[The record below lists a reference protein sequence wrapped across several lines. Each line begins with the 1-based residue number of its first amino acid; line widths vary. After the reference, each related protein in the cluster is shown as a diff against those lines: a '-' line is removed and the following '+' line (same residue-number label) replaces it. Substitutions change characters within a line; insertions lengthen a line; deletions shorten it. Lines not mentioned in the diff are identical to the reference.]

1 MTIPNNLY
9 FITATNENG
18 DNLDLLVR
26 ATTAAQAVDYLL
38 DYYDVGRASI
48 DRNLKV
54 FLVPSNH
61 SAAGPLPWHST
72 VQQVESIQI
81 DQPISQQ
88 VHCVC
93 LLDQEHDTVLAALRV
108 YQYYLNYQLGE
119 DAAFD
124 IEVGLIAS
132 AHAQALTS
140 DEIDGLCEHIN
151 SWPKR
156 H

>member
-1 MTIPNNLY
+1 MIIQNDLY
-9 FITATNENG
+9 FIAATDGNG
-18 DNLDLLVR
+18 ENLDLLVR
-26 ATTAAQAVDYLL
+26 ATTAAQAVDFLL
-38 DYYDVGRASI
+38 DYYNVKRASI

-54 FLVPSNH
+54 FLVPSTQR
-61 SAAGPLPWHST
+61 AAGPLPWHSS
-72 VQQVESIQI
+72 VQQVEPKEI

-88 VHCVC
+88 MHCVC

-108 YQYYLNYQLGE
+108 YQYYLNYQLCG

-124 IEVGLIAS
+124 IGVGLIAS

-140 DEIDGLCEHIN
+140 DEIDELCERIN
-151 SWPKR
+151 SSPKR